1 LKAHGAPER
10 PPIFTKVFGM
20 FERMK
25 SWLGRVPIDDPVDRR
40 NAIFMQL
47 LLLFEGLRVPLNKI
61 YLVAFHW
68 AYLEEHFYDQARAGA
83 LTAIAVDVGTDL
95 AMTVAA
101 WVGIYLIRIGKFK
114 PAVSLYLASVLCSG
128 AVAYTAFGY
137 QATDGNLTL
146 IMVLALSGIM
156 LGRRA
161 LWITYAAEAMTLIIS
176 VAPIKVSNAL
186 HLPPV
191 VLDAYNHIPMRALM
205 SYLLITVIFDRSI
218 NALRKSYHEANEKQK
233 QLTLEI
239 AARERAQEQ
248 LLHSQ
253 KMDAMGKLA
262 SGIAHDMNNIFG
274 IIIGFSVERDR
285 LPAEDSPD
293 DDLSAVAEAMDGIE
307 IAARRGTSVCR
318 KLLAFSRRDAAHP
331 ELFDIVSALREI
343 LPLIRKMLPPTVQ
356 LDLRVPDAGVPVY
369 FDRSQF
375 ELATIN
381 LASNARDAM
390 PTGGICTLSIES
402 VAGRVTLS
410 IEDTGI
416 GMSDE
421 VKARIFEPF
430 FTTKSVGDGTG
441 LGLSVVD
448 GLVRSA
454 GGSTAVESALGRGSI
469 VRIQLPVAEPDMLR
483 AMPAT
488 PGV

>member
-1 LKAHGAPER
+1 
-10 PPIFTKVFGM
+10 M

-47 LLLFEGLRVPLNKI
+47 LLLFEGLRVPLNKL
-61 YLVAFHW
+61 YLVSFHW
-68 AYLEEHFYDQARAGA
+68 AYLEEHFYDQARSGA

-101 WVGIYLIRIGKFK
+101 WLGIYLIRLGKFK
-114 PAVSLYLASVLCSG
+114 PAVSIYLASVLCSG
-128 AVAYTAFGY
+128 AIAYTAFGY
-137 QATDGNLTL
+137 QATDGNLTF

-156 LGRRA
+156 LGRKA

-176 VAPIKVSNAL
+176 VAPLKVSNTL

-191 VLDAYNHIPMRALM
+191 VLDAYNLLPMRALL

-253 KMDAMGKLA
+253 KMEAMGKVA

-285 LPAEDSPD
+285 LPMDDSPD
-293 DDLSAVAEAMDGIE
+293 DDLGAVAEAMDGIE
-307 IAARRGTSVCR
+307 IAARRGTAVCR
-318 KLLAFSRRDAAHP
+318 KLLAFSRRDAANP
-331 ELFDIVSALREI
+331 EIFDIVSALRGI
-343 LPLIRKMLPPTVQ
+343 LPLIRKVLPPTVQ
-356 LDLRVPDAGVPVY
+356 LQLQVPDTEIPVY

-390 PTGGICTLSIES
+390 PHGGTCTLSIES
-402 VAGRVTLS
+402 SGGRVTLS

-416 GMSDE
+416 GMSEE

-448 GLVRSA
+448 GLVRGA
-454 GGSTAVESALGRGSI
+454 GGSTAVESEPGRGSI
-469 VRIQLPVAEPDMLR
+469 VRIQLPVAEPDM
-483 AMPAT
+483 AT
-488 PGV
+488 ATLAKA